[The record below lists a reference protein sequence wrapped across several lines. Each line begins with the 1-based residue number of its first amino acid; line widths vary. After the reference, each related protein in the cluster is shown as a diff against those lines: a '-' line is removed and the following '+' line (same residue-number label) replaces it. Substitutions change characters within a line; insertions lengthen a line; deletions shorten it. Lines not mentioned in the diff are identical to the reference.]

1 MKWILENQK
10 YEGNLILRYVKVLI
24 KYVLQL
30 INPLLNIY
38 MLTRVLQMLQR
49 QLY

>member
-1 MKWILENQK
+1 MKLILENQK